1 MLPLIYLIIVGIFGL
16 FSLVIVYHLYRFG
29 VNKAVIN
36 LVILIYI
43 IISIFVIL
51 NGLAVIEKVV

>member
-1 MLPLIYLIIVGIFGL
+1 MLPLIYLIIVGVFGL

>member
-1 MLPLIYLIIVGIFGL
+1 MLPLIYLIVTGIFGL
-16 FSLVIVYHLYRFG
+16 FSLIIVYHLYRFG

-43 IISIFVIL
+43 IISVFVIL
-51 NGLAVIEKVV
+51 DGFAIIENIV